1 MASIAFIFA
10 LLAGALITCQTGS
23 NSQLKKSLTQPL
35 PALIVN
41 YLLGITAVGLYTW
54 IRRVPIP
61 TLEQAGSAPWW
72 GWVGG
77 VVRSRIRSNRDTSCK
92 PDGCRNLNGP
102 CSYRTTRLRSDF
114 GPLRLAWIRCSSRK
128 SLAPCRLRSDGSWF
142 SSHREVLIPKSRVE
156 GQLGWPKSACCKQ
169 VCSRGL

>member
-61 TLEQAGSAPWW
+61 TLEREEHAM
-72 GWVGG
+72 VG
-77 VVRSRIRSNRDTSCK
+77 VDRRAVRSCIRSNRDT
-92 PDGCRNLNGP
+92 PR
-102 CSYRTTRLRSDF
+102 
-114 GPLRLAWIRCSSRK
+114 
-128 SLAPCRLRSDGSWF
+128 
-142 SSHREVLIPKSRVE
+142 
-156 GQLGWPKSACCKQ
+156 
-169 VCSRGL
+169 